1 MLIMNKF
8 RYILGNYYFNYDY
21 FQLIIL
27 VEDEIHDYAKN
38 VLVNPS
44 LPTLNDFNNSY
55 QMFNKYSMQQPRVI

>member
-1 MLIMNKF
+1 M
-8 RYILGNYYFNYDY
+8 GNYYFNYDY

>member
-1 MLIMNKF
+1 MNKF

-38 VLVNPS
+38 S
-44 LPTLNDFNNSY
+44 LILRC
-55 QMFNKYSMQQPRVI
+55 QR